1 MRAKGKFFERSTT
14 SKTMTTYFS
23 KNINKPASR
32 TFRETIQFYLID
44 CKTPLGKAID
54 IFIIFL
60 NLIICAIFVIETY
73 PVSEATKRL
82 LWNTE
87 VMIVLFFIIEY
98 VARLYGAKNRLRQLI
113 DVYSMVDFIAIV
125 PTLSLLVLPL
135 FGITPNFGFLKVI
148 RMIRVLRIFR
158 FLRFTADPDFFFGTI
173 TFRFLNLI
181 KLFLTIFMIFFI
193 SSGLF
198 FHVEN
203 AINPNV
209 RTFGD
214 AFYFTVVTLST
225 VGFGDI
231 TPMSEAGKWVT
242 VLMILSGI
250 ILIPWQVSRIF
261 KEWLHIATKKDVVC
275 PGCGLRYHDDNASH
289 CKSCGHIIYQ
299 EYDGD

>member
-1 MRAKGKFFERSTT
+1 LKETQPTKPI
-14 SKTMTTYFS
+14 KINYPKD
-23 KNINKPASR
+23 KNRGASR
-32 TFRETIQFYLID
+32 SFRETIQFYLID
-44 CKTPLGKAID
+44 CKTPLGKVLD

-73 PVSEATKRL
+73 PVSEAVKNF

-87 VMIVLFFIIEY
+87 IIIVFFFIAEY
-98 VARLYGAKNRLRQLI
+98 VARLYGAKNRLKQLM
-113 DVYSMVDFIAIV
+113 DVYSIVDFIAII

-135 FGITPNFGFLKVI
+135 FGITLNIGFLRVI

-158 FLRFTADPDFFFGTI
+158 FLRFTADPIFFFGTI
-173 TFRFLNLI
+173 TLRLLNLI

-203 AINPNV
+203 AINPHV
-209 RTFGD
+209 QTFGD
-214 AFYFTVVTLST
+214 AFYYTVVTLST

-231 TPMSEAGKWVT
+231 IPMSETGKWVT

-250 ILIPWQVSRIF
+250 ILIPWQVSRIV
-261 KEWLHIATKKDVVC
+261 KEWLHISTKKEVIC
-275 PGCGLRYHDDNASH
+275 PECGLRYHDENASH

>member
-1 MRAKGKFFERSTT
+1 LKETQPTKPITINYPKNKN
-14 SKTMTTYFS
+14 KT
-23 KNINKPASR
+23 ASR
-32 TFRETIQFYLID
+32 TFRKTIQFYLID

-73 PVSEATKRL
+73 PVPESVKNF

-87 VMIVLFFIIEY
+87 LIIVFFFIAEY
-98 VARLYGAKNRLRQLI
+98 AARLYGAKNRLKQLI
-113 DVYSMVDFIAIV
+113 DVYSIVDLIAII

-135 FGITPNFGFLKVI
+135 FGIALNIGFLRVI

-158 FLRFTADPDFFFGTI
+158 FLRFTADTNFFFGTI
-173 TFRFLNLI
+173 TLRLLNLI

-198 FHVEN
+198 FYVEN
-203 AINPNV
+203 TLNPNV
-209 RTFGD
+209 QTFGD

-231 TPMSEAGKWVT
+231 IPMSEAGKWVT

-250 ILIPWQVSRIF
+250 ILIPWQVSRIV
-261 KEWLHIATKKDVVC
+261 KEWLHIATKKEIIC
-275 PGCGLRYHDDNASH
+275 PKCGLRYHDENASH

-299 EYDGD
+299 EYNGD

>member
-1 MRAKGKFFERSTT
+1 MKINYPKD
-14 SKTMTTYFS
+14 
-23 KNINKPASR
+23 KNRGASR
-32 TFRETIQFYLID
+32 SFRETIQFYLID
-44 CKTPLGKAID
+44 CKTPLGKVLD

-73 PVSEATKRL
+73 PVSEAVKNF

-87 VMIVLFFIIEY
+87 IIIVFFFIAEY
-98 VARLYGAKNRLRQLI
+98 VARLYGAKNRLKQLT
-113 DVYSMVDFIAIV
+113 DVYSIVDLIAIV

-135 FGITPNFGFLKVI
+135 FGITLNIGFLRVI

-158 FLRFTADPDFFFGTI
+158 FLRFTADPIFFFGTI
-173 TFRFLNLI
+173 TLRLLNLI

-198 FHVEN
+198 FYVEN
-203 AINPNV
+203 TLNPKV
-209 RTFGD
+209 ETFGD

-231 TPMSEAGKWVT
+231 IPMSEAGKWVT
-242 VLMILSGI
+242 VFMILSGI
-250 ILIPWQVSRIF
+250 ILIPWQVSRIV
-261 KEWLHIATKKDVVC
+261 KEWLHIATKKEVIC
-275 PGCGLRYHDDNASH
+275 PECGLRYHDDNASH

>member
-1 MRAKGKFFERSTT
+1 
-14 SKTMTTYFS
+14 MTINLPND
-23 KNINKPASR
+23 KNREASR
-32 TFRETIQFYLID
+32 SFRQTIQFYLID
-44 CKTPLGKAID
+44 CKTPLGKLID

-73 PVSEATKRL
+73 PVSEAVKNF

-87 VMIVLFFIIEY
+87 IVIVFFFISEY
-98 VARLYGAKNRLRQLI
+98 VARLYGAKNRLKQLT
-113 DVYSMVDFIAIV
+113 DVYSIVDLIAIV

-135 FGITPNFGFLKVI
+135 FGITLNIGFLRVI

-158 FLRFTADPDFFFGTI
+158 FLRFTADPIFFFGTI
-173 TFRFLNLI
+173 THRLLNLI

-198 FHVEN
+198 FYFENTLNPKVE
-203 AINPNV
+203 
-209 RTFGD
+209 TFGD

-231 TPMSEAGKWVT
+231 IPMSEAGKWVT
-242 VLMILSGI
+242 VFMILSGI
-250 ILIPWQVSRIF
+250 ILIPWQVSRIV
-261 KEWLHIATKKDVVC
+261 KEWLHIATKKEVIC
-275 PGCGLRYHDDNASH
+275 PECGLRYHDDNASH

>member
-1 MRAKGKFFERSTT
+1 MTINPPKNENSTA
-14 SKTMTTYFS
+14 Y
-23 KNINKPASR
+23 R

-44 CKTPLGKAID
+44 CKTQLGKVID
-54 IFIIFL
+54 IFIILL
-60 NLIICAIFVIETY
+60 NLVICAIFVIETY
-73 PVSEATKRL
+73 PVSEAAKNL
-82 LWNTE
+82 MWNTE
-87 VMIVLFFIIEY
+87 IIIVSFFIIEY
-98 VARLYGAKNRLRQLI
+98 VARLYGAKNRLKQLI
-113 DVYSMVDFIAIV
+113 DVYSIVDFIAIV

-135 FGITPNFGFLKVI
+135 FGITPNFGFLRVI

-173 TFRFLNLI
+173 TLRFLNLI
-181 KLFLTIFMIFFI
+181 KLFLTILMIFFI

-203 AINPNV
+203 AINPHVEN
-209 RTFGD
+209 FGD
-214 AFYFTVVTLST
+214 AFYYTVVTLST

-250 ILIPWQVSRIF
+250 ILIPWQVSRLV
-261 KEWLHIATKKDVVC
+261 KEWLHIATKKEVIC
-275 PGCGLRYHDDNASH
+275 PGCGLRYHDENASH